1 MAEGVSIFLHAGYKF
16 SVRTRYNQ
24 RTYWRCVVRQCP
36 ATVTTTDNILVN
48 VFQPHNHDANFVE
61 LAAES
66 FISGVRKRCREEATS
81 IPSIYDEELGGLRNT
96 DVVDMIRQVPTFQAC
111 KSSLYR
117 SRAKTT
123 PNMPSSQ
130 EDPPKITSMDH
141 GAELWLGKDF
151 YSAIIL
157 MHMETESSCLQQMPT

>member
-1 MAEGVSIFLHAGYKF
+1 MANAQVNLSFLENGRGGFYLLHAGYKF

-66 FISGVRKRCREEATS
+66 FISGVRKRCREEATP

-96 DVVDMIRQVPTFQAC
+96 DCDEIVVDMIRRVPTFQAC

-117 SRAKTT
+117 RRAKTT
-123 PNMPSSQ
+123 PKLPSSQ
-130 EDPPKITSMDH
+130 KDINIDGPWSRTLAWGKIST
-141 GAELWLGKDF
+141 LR
-151 YSAIIL
+151 
-157 MHMETESSCLQQMPT
+157 